1 MRQRRHAA
9 YVCHIRLG
17 TTLREISVNLY
28 VLFFKA
34 STIVC
39 AYFSQCT
46 KKSQLCYCH
55 RLHNYV
61 CMYVC
66 MYTPPLCRETEL
78 ILGKPTR
85 RNLCATICA
94 IEYHKMTEKKML
106 IKCKHTHTY
115 TGGTLVYLCD
125 PCKHL
130 FYLNNPKKIKRANRK
145 KFARLLRAGVAV
157 AVAVAATAGVA
168 VQPNPHA
175 ASDKTT
181 TKN

>member
-1 MRQRRHAA
+1 MLF
-9 YVCHIRLG
+9 VCHIL
-17 TTLREISVNLY
+17 
-28 VLFFKA
+28 KA
-34 STIVC
+34 SAILC
-39 AYFSQCT
+39 AHFSQCT

-145 KFARLLRAGVAV
+145 KIRSIAARRRRCRSRSHCWRCCPA
-157 AVAVAATAGVA
+157 
-168 VQPNPHA
+168 QP
-175 ASDKTT
+175 TRGQR
-181 TKN
+181 